1 MKRRIIIAVLL
12 AVFPLALRA
21 QQVVIDPSQI
31 AASATNAANQ
41 IDYMLDQLGELAH
54 LGEQMNTMRE
64 HIDNVFGEDGIGGK
78 AISVMQD
85 LGTLARL
92 TESYNSTIKMT
103 EAYARQMQEME
114 RYKLSDANMMLS
126 YLNSMKTQIE
136 LAIETAK
143 KILNTMGFSK
153 AEKKEEIEKML
164 NERDGLMLGICNG
177 FQALIK
183 LGLVPNGTISEQKPD
198 SPTLTYNNI
207 GRHISKMVN
216 LKVVSNKSP
225 WLAGAELGGVYVN
238 PVSHGEGRFVASEEW
253 LQKLF
258 ANGQV
263 ATQYVDANG
272 NATMDEYWNP
282 NGSYMAIEGITSP
295 DGRIYGKMAHSERRG
310 DAVAKNIYGEQ
321 DMKLFESGVKYF
333 R

>member
-12 AVFPLALRA
+12 AVFPFAVKA

-153 AEKKEEIEKML
+153 AEKKEEIEKIIDEMDANLAKMEKIMEIETQSTIMAEGL
-164 NERDGLMLGICNG
+164 NEFMDFIDEEMSTEEYIQPKKAYGTASGAASGTLGVISLILGLLGIASC
-177 FQALIK
+177 ALGYHLFVSGGIA
-183 LGLVPNGTISEQKPD
+183 GDPTSEQVFIRIGEAF
-198 SPTLTYNNI
+198 LAAMVAINI
-207 GRHISKMVN
+207 IAHLFNIN
-216 LKVVSNKSP
+216 L
-225 WLAGAELGGVYVN
+225 
-238 PVSHGEGRFVASEEW
+238 
-253 LQKLF
+253 
-258 ANGQV
+258 
-263 ATQYVDANG
+263 
-272 NATMDEYWNP
+272 
-282 NGSYMAIEGITSP
+282 
-295 DGRIYGKMAHSERRG
+295 
-310 DAVAKNIYGEQ
+310 
-321 DMKLFESGVKYF
+321 
-333 R
+333 

>member
-1 MKRRIIIAVLL
+1 MRRSIIITVLL
-12 AVFPLALRA
+12 ALFPLAVRA

-54 LGEQMNTMRE
+54 LGDQMNTMRE

-103 EAYARQMQEME
+103 EAYLRQMQEME

-126 YLNSMKTQIE
+126 YLNSMKTQVE

-153 AEKKEEIEKML
+153 AEKKKEIEDIIDQMDANLAKMEKIMQIETQSTMMAEGM
-164 NERDGLMLGICNG
+164 NEFMDFIDQEMSAEDFIEAKKPYGTASGAASGTLGVISLILGLLGIASC
-177 FQALIK
+177 ALGYHLFVSGGIA
-183 LGLVPNGTISEQKPD
+183 GDPTSEQVFIRIGEAF
-198 SPTLTYNNI
+198 LAAMVAINI
-207 GRHISKMVN
+207 IAR
-216 LKVVSNKSP
+216 
-225 WLAGAELGGVYVN
+225 
-238 PVSHGEGRFVASEEW
+238 
-253 LQKLF
+253 LF
-258 ANGQV
+258 
-263 ATQYVDANG
+263 
-272 NATMDEYWNP
+272 
-282 NGSYMAIEGITSP
+282 
-295 DGRIYGKMAHSERRG
+295 
-310 DAVAKNIYGEQ
+310 NINI
-321 DMKLFESGVKYF
+321 
-333 R
+333 

>member
-103 EAYARQMQEME
+103 EAYARQMQDME

-153 AEKKEEIEKML
+153 AEKKEEIEKIIDEMDANLAKMEKIMEIETQSTIMAEGL
-164 NERDGLMLGICNG
+164 NDFMDFIDEEMSTEDYIQAKKAYGTATGAASGTLGVISLILGLLGIASC
-177 FQALIK
+177 ALGYHLFVSGGIA
-183 LGLVPNGTISEQKPD
+183 GDPTSEQVFIRIGEAF
-198 SPTLTYNNI
+198 LAAMVAINI
-207 GRHISKMVN
+207 IAHLFNIN
-216 LKVVSNKSP
+216 L
-225 WLAGAELGGVYVN
+225 
-238 PVSHGEGRFVASEEW
+238 
-253 LQKLF
+253 
-258 ANGQV
+258 
-263 ATQYVDANG
+263 
-272 NATMDEYWNP
+272 
-282 NGSYMAIEGITSP
+282 
-295 DGRIYGKMAHSERRG
+295 
-310 DAVAKNIYGEQ
+310 
-321 DMKLFESGVKYF
+321 
-333 R
+333 

>member
-1 MKRRIIIAVLL
+1 MRRSIIIAALL
-12 AVFPLALRA
+12 AVFPFTVRA

-54 LGEQMNTMRE
+54 LGDQMNTMRE

-103 EAYARQMQEME
+103 EAYLRQMQEME

-136 LAIETAK
+136 LAVETAK

-153 AEKKEEIEKML
+153 AEKKKEIEDIIDQMDANLAKMEKIMQIETQSTMMAEGM
-164 NERDGLMLGICNG
+164 NEFMDFIDQEMSAEDFIEAKKPYGTASGAASGTLGVISLILGLLGIASC
-177 FQALIK
+177 ALGYHLFVSGGIA
-183 LGLVPNGTISEQKPD
+183 GD
-198 SPTLTYNNI
+198 PTSDQVFIRIGEAFLAAMVAINI
-207 GRHISKMVN
+207 IAR
-216 LKVVSNKSP
+216 
-225 WLAGAELGGVYVN
+225 
-238 PVSHGEGRFVASEEW
+238 
-253 LQKLF
+253 LF
-258 ANGQV
+258 
-263 ATQYVDANG
+263 
-272 NATMDEYWNP
+272 
-282 NGSYMAIEGITSP
+282 
-295 DGRIYGKMAHSERRG
+295 
-310 DAVAKNIYGEQ
+310 NINI
-321 DMKLFESGVKYF
+321 
-333 R
+333 

>member
-12 AVFPLALRA
+12 AVFPFAVKA

-54 LGEQMNTMRE
+54 LGDQMNTMRE

-92 TESYNSTIKMT
+92 TESYNSTMKMT
-103 EAYARQMQEME
+103 EAYAHQMQQME

-126 YLNSMKTQIE
+126 YLNSMKTQVE

-153 AEKKEEIEKML
+153 AEKKKEIEDIIDQMDANLAKMEKIMQIETQSTMMAEGM
-164 NERDGLMLGICNG
+164 NEFMDFIDQEMSAEDFIEAKKPYGTASGAASGTLGVISLILGLLGIGSC
-177 FQALIK
+177 ALGYHLFVSGGIA
-183 LGLVPNGTISEQKPD
+183 GD
-198 SPTLTYNNI
+198 PTSDQVFIRIGEAFLAAMVAINI
-207 GRHISKMVN
+207 IAR
-216 LKVVSNKSP
+216 
-225 WLAGAELGGVYVN
+225 
-238 PVSHGEGRFVASEEW
+238 
-253 LQKLF
+253 LF
-258 ANGQV
+258 
-263 ATQYVDANG
+263 
-272 NATMDEYWNP
+272 
-282 NGSYMAIEGITSP
+282 
-295 DGRIYGKMAHSERRG
+295 
-310 DAVAKNIYGEQ
+310 NINI
-321 DMKLFESGVKYF
+321 
-333 R
+333 

>member
-1 MKRRIIIAVLL
+1 MRRSIIIAALL
-12 AVFPLALRA
+12 AVFPFAVRA

-54 LGEQMNTMRE
+54 LGDQMNTMRE

-103 EAYARQMQEME
+103 EAYLRQMQEME

-126 YLNSMKTQIE
+126 YLNSMKTQVE

-153 AEKKEEIEKML
+153 AEKKKEIEDIIDQMDANLAKMEKIMQIETQSTMMAEGM
-164 NERDGLMLGICNG
+164 NEFMDFIEDEMSAEDFIEAKKAYGTASGAASGTLGVISLILGLLGIASC
-177 FQALIK
+177 ALGYHLFVSGGIA
-183 LGLVPNGTISEQKPD
+183 GDPTSEQVFIRIGEAF
-198 SPTLTYNNI
+198 LAAMVAINI
-207 GRHISKMVN
+207 IAR
-216 LKVVSNKSP
+216 
-225 WLAGAELGGVYVN
+225 
-238 PVSHGEGRFVASEEW
+238 
-253 LQKLF
+253 LF
-258 ANGQV
+258 
-263 ATQYVDANG
+263 
-272 NATMDEYWNP
+272 
-282 NGSYMAIEGITSP
+282 
-295 DGRIYGKMAHSERRG
+295 
-310 DAVAKNIYGEQ
+310 NINI
-321 DMKLFESGVKYF
+321 
-333 R
+333 

>member
-1 MKRRIIIAVLL
+1 MRRSIIITVLL
-12 AVFPLALRA
+12 ALFPLAVRG

-54 LGEQMNTMRE
+54 LGDQMNTMRE

-136 LAIETAK
+136 LAVETAK

-153 AEKKEEIEKML
+153 AEKKKEIEDIIDQMDANLAKMEKIMQIETQSTMMAEGM
-164 NERDGLMLGICNG
+164 NEFMDFIDQEMSAEDFIEAKKPYGTASGAASGTLGVISLILGLLGIGSC
-177 FQALIK
+177 ALGYHLFVSGGIA
-183 LGLVPNGTISEQKPD
+183 GD
-198 SPTLTYNNI
+198 PTSDQVFIRIGEAFLAAMVAINI
-207 GRHISKMVN
+207 IAR
-216 LKVVSNKSP
+216 
-225 WLAGAELGGVYVN
+225 
-238 PVSHGEGRFVASEEW
+238 
-253 LQKLF
+253 LF
-258 ANGQV
+258 
-263 ATQYVDANG
+263 
-272 NATMDEYWNP
+272 
-282 NGSYMAIEGITSP
+282 
-295 DGRIYGKMAHSERRG
+295 
-310 DAVAKNIYGEQ
+310 NINI
-321 DMKLFESGVKYF
+321 
-333 R
+333 

>member
-1 MKRRIIIAVLL
+1 MRRSIIITALL
-12 AVFPLALRA
+12 AFFPFAVRA

-54 LGEQMNTMRE
+54 LGDQMNTMRE

-136 LAIETAK
+136 LAVETAK

-153 AEKKEEIEKML
+153 AEKKKEIEDIIDQMDANLAKMEKIMQIETQSTVMAEGM
-164 NERDGLMLGICNG
+164 NEFMDFIDEEMSAEDFIQAKKAYGTASGAASGTLGVISLILGLLGIASCALG
-177 FQALIK
+177 FHLFVSGGIA
-183 LGLVPNGTISEQKPD
+183 GDPTSEQVFIRIGEAF
-198 SPTLTYNNI
+198 LAAMVAINI
-207 GRHISKMVN
+207 IARLFNIN
-216 LKVVSNKSP
+216 L
-225 WLAGAELGGVYVN
+225 
-238 PVSHGEGRFVASEEW
+238 
-253 LQKLF
+253 
-258 ANGQV
+258 
-263 ATQYVDANG
+263 
-272 NATMDEYWNP
+272 
-282 NGSYMAIEGITSP
+282 
-295 DGRIYGKMAHSERRG
+295 
-310 DAVAKNIYGEQ
+310 
-321 DMKLFESGVKYF
+321 
-333 R
+333 

>member
-1 MKRRIIIAVLL
+1 MRRSIIIAVLL
-12 AVFPLALRA
+12 AVFTYTVRA

-54 LGEQMNTMRE
+54 LGDQMNTMRE

-103 EAYARQMQEME
+103 EAYLRQMQEME

-126 YLNSMKTQIE
+126 YLNSMKTQVE

-153 AEKKEEIEKML
+153 AEKKKEIEDIIDQMDANLAKMEKIMQIETQSTMMAEGM
-164 NERDGLMLGICNG
+164 NEFMDFIDQEMSAEDFIEAKKPYGTASGAASGTLGVISLILGLLGIASC
-177 FQALIK
+177 ALGYHLFVSGGIA
-183 LGLVPNGTISEQKPD
+183 GDPTSEQVFIRIGEAF
-198 SPTLTYNNI
+198 LAAMVAINI
-207 GRHISKMVN
+207 IAR
-216 LKVVSNKSP
+216 
-225 WLAGAELGGVYVN
+225 
-238 PVSHGEGRFVASEEW
+238 
-253 LQKLF
+253 LF
-258 ANGQV
+258 
-263 ATQYVDANG
+263 
-272 NATMDEYWNP
+272 
-282 NGSYMAIEGITSP
+282 
-295 DGRIYGKMAHSERRG
+295 
-310 DAVAKNIYGEQ
+310 NINI
-321 DMKLFESGVKYF
+321 
-333 R
+333 

>member
-1 MKRRIIIAVLL
+1 MRRSIIIAVLL
-12 AVFPLALRA
+12 ALFPLAVRA

-54 LGEQMNTMRE
+54 LGDQMNTMRE

-136 LAIETAK
+136 LAVETAR

-153 AEKKEEIEKML
+153 AEKKKEIEDIIDQMDANLAKMEKIMQIETQSTMMAEGM
-164 NERDGLMLGICNG
+164 NEFMDFIDQEMSAEDFIEAKKPYGTTSGAASGTLGVISLILGLLGIGSC
-177 FQALIK
+177 ALGYHLFVSGGIA
-183 LGLVPNGTISEQKPD
+183 GD
-198 SPTLTYNNI
+198 PTSDQVFIRIGEAFLAAMVAINI
-207 GRHISKMVN
+207 IAR
-216 LKVVSNKSP
+216 
-225 WLAGAELGGVYVN
+225 
-238 PVSHGEGRFVASEEW
+238 
-253 LQKLF
+253 LF
-258 ANGQV
+258 
-263 ATQYVDANG
+263 
-272 NATMDEYWNP
+272 
-282 NGSYMAIEGITSP
+282 
-295 DGRIYGKMAHSERRG
+295 
-310 DAVAKNIYGEQ
+310 NINI
-321 DMKLFESGVKYF
+321 
-333 R
+333 